1 MKAEKQTIMKAKN
14 EKPIIINDD
23 PQLMEIVYLYMRE
36 QAKKVKDI
44 LEPIFKWVSVKGM
57 NIDEKEFDK
66 QYNDTGKGR
75 SIVCWLT
82 PKDVLRL
89 ADVDV
94 FKTWARTKLPKEY
107 SIVENIDYYTLRQ
120 YMFKL
125 YYRQMRK
132 VNEILSKEEVE
143 SVSYHDGNR
152 KYVLITKQNA
162 LI

>member
-1 MKAEKQTIMKAKN
+1 MKANKN
-14 EKPIIINDD
+14 AKPIMIGEN
-23 PQLMEIVYLYMRE
+23 PQLMEIIYLYMRE
-36 QAKKVKDI
+36 QSKKVKDI

-57 NIDEKEFDK
+57 SINEDEFNN

-82 PKDVLRL
+82 PKDILRL

-125 YYRQMRK
+125 YYRQQKK
-132 VNEILSKEEVE
+132 VNEILNKEEVE
-143 SVSYHDGNR
+143 SISYHKGNK
-152 KYVLITKQNA
+152 KYVLVTKQTA
-162 LI
+162 VI

>member
-1 MKAEKQTIMKAKN
+1 MNTNMKAKN
-14 EKPIIINDD
+14 EKPIMVGEN

-36 QAKKVKDI
+36 QAKRTKDI
-44 LEPIFKWVSVKGM
+44 LEPIFKWVTVKGM
-57 NIDEKEFDK
+57 CINEKEFNE
-66 QYNDTGKGR
+66 QYNETGKGR

-82 PKDVLRL
+82 PNDILKL
-89 ADVDV
+89 ADVEV

-125 YYRQMRK
+125 YYRQQRK
-132 VNEILSKEEVE
+132 VDEILNKEEVE
-143 SVSYHDGNR
+143 SISYHEGNK
-152 KYVLITKQNA
+152 KYVVVTKQNA